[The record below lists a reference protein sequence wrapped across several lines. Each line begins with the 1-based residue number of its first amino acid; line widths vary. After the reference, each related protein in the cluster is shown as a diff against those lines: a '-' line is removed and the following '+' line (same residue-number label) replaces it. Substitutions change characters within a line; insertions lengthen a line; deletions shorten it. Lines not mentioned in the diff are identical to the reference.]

1 MAAIQ
6 PEKWAEIDESELTI
20 AERCVYRTRR
30 RAMEL
35 YLKGGTAREILCV
48 TGLSR
53 IAVTRLWERCC
64 ETDPDTGESR
74 GFKALVP
81 RSKMKRFVR

>member
-20 AERCVYRTRR
+20 AE
-30 RAMEL
+30 
-35 YLKGGTAREILCV
+35 GGTAREILCV